1 MKKFLLVLLLIS
13 SVGFPLA
20 DAHPFTES
28 TDPAQ
33 SSNVLPGI
41 TQIVVHYS
49 ESLEVDF
56 SELKVFDSNGN
67 QIDNKDTTYFEGEDS
82 LVVTVPP
89 LEEGVYTVTSKVLS
103 KIDGHLVD
111 YAFVFGVGNVRID
124 TSLIEQQGSSE
135 TLFFPEAGARYPGLV
150 GQTIVLGSVISS
162 LLIWNIQKRK
172 LEKLEQVEQTFH
184 HNFMKLIGFGLIIVF
199 ASNIL
204 MLFVQTLR
212 LQISAIDA
220 LQTSF
225 GNTWLIRMG
234 LTIILLGLWFAIER
248 RPRLT
253 IKGQIP
259 ILIVSL
265 ALIATTTMIGH
276 GVASEH
282 QPAIV
287 LDYVHNLVASIWIGG
302 IIFFGFALLP
312 TLSKL
317 DETKKEKFSLSLIP
331 RFSII
336 FVISVGVIIIVGPLL
351 LWFLESDVGLLAEST
366 YGMLIIAKI
375 VIAAFMIAIG
385 GYNQFKI
392 QKNAEKNLKSDSISV
407 YKRLGKSLK
416 IESVLGIALLGV
428 VALLVNGSL
437 PAGEINPVQAQQAT
451 YGFSTSQFSD
461 QARFDIT
468 LVPFSI

>member
-1 MKKFLLVLLLIS
+1 MKKFLIVLLLIS

-20 DAHPFTES
+20 DAHPFTVT
-28 TDPAQ
+28 TDPVQ
-33 SSNVLPGI
+33 SSNVLSGI
-41 TQIVVHYS
+41 TQIVIHYS
-49 ESLEVDF
+49 ESLEADF
-56 SELKVFDSNGN
+56 SELKVFDNSGN

-82 LVVTVPP
+82 LVVTTPP

-111 YAFVFGVGNVRID
+111 YAFVFGVGDVRID
-124 TSLIEQQGSSE
+124 TNLIEQQGSSE

-150 GQTIVLGSVISS
+150 GQTIVLGAVISS

-172 LEKLEQVEQTFH
+172 LLKEKLDQVEQTFH

-212 LQISAIDA
+212 LQVSAVDA

-225 GNTWLIRMG
+225 GNTWMIRMG
-234 LTIILLGLWFAIER
+234 LTIVLLALWFAIER
-248 RPRLT
+248 KPKLT

-259 ILIVSL
+259 LLIFSL

-282 QPAIV
+282 QPAII

-317 DETKKEKFSLSLIP
+317 DNDKKEKFSLSLIP
-331 RFSII
+331 RFSIM
-336 FVISVGVIIIVGPLL
+336 FVISVGIIIIVGPLL
-351 LWFLESDVGLLAEST
+351 LWFLESDVELLSEST
-366 YGMLIIAKI
+366 YGMLIITKI
-375 VIAAFMIAIG
+375 TIAAFMISIG

-392 QKNAEKNLKSDSISV
+392 QKMLK
-407 YKRLGKSLK
+407 K
-416 IESVLGIALLGV
+416 I
-428 VALLVNGSL
+428 
-437 PAGEINPVQAQQAT
+437 
-451 YGFSTSQFSD
+451 
-461 QARFDIT
+461 
-468 LVPFSI
+468 